1 MSCPQDALEAFESM
15 LSCLKEENY
24 EVIEEMRENKRSG
37 NVGLSHSFVP
47 KRMMLNP
54 ESLSSSSVPLSNP
67 FEGWMCRFGHMLIC
81 RSICLE
87 DRLMYFLFADCV

>member
-15 LSCLKEENY
+15 LSCLQEENS
-24 EVIEEMRENKRSG
+24 EVIDEMRENKISG
-37 NVGLSHSFVP
+37 NVGLSHSLVP
-47 KRMMLNP
+47 KRMLLNP

-87 DRLMYFLFADCV
+87 DRLMYFLCVDCV